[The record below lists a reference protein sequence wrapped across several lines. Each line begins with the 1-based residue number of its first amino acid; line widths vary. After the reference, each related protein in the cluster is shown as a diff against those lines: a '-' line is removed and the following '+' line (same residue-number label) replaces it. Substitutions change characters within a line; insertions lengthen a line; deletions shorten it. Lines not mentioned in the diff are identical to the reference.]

1 MDCRQAQDEIL
12 ELLDERRSVD
22 IPARVARRTW
32 QAVRPVRR
40 SWPRQTALDA
50 RFGEILT
57 PPEFSASFRS
67 TLKHRIRRESPGLW
81 PDALPDI
88 VHFASC
94 AAATVLCAV
103 LLPFAAGAV
112 LAAGAT
118 ATAITYLLITAARI
132 WFEA

>member
-12 ELLDERRSVD
+12 EGLGADEHIAVC
-22 IPARVARRTW
+22 PVCAEFARR
-32 QAVRPVRR
+32 QK
-40 SWPRQTALDA
+40 ALDA
-50 RFGEILT
+50 RLSAVLT
-57 PPEFSASFRS
+57 PPELSATFRS
-67 TLKHRIRRESPGLW
+67 NLKARIRRESPRMW
-81 PDALPDI
+81 PDVLPDL

-112 LAAGAT
+112 LAAGAV
-118 ATAITYLLITAARI
+118 ATVITYLLITAARI